1 MKLWNQAHCEQQW
14 CCSFPC
20 ETEKIFWLKYK
31 AIFFFLHRIKWNKIS
46 MFFLHAF
53 GMTYKSLGSALCN
66 NKCCLQNLGAGGTT
80 GNCLE
85 IFPVKETLIEFQV
98 KISRFSIHMES
109 TTEDWRNVFRGYV
122 TGRVKGSVERYQRKG
137 RGRGEGGKKRWAIRT
152 LVEQEI
158 IVHTPPQVVSH
169 FLNFSCFTISADLPD
184 EIPPIDQDGLVISF
198 ECRPV
203 FSNVMEI
210 KISAHNTNPAPLQE
224 VVMDLQV
231 PTVSCKLSVTLE
243 PQTFLRTVFVVN

>member
-1 MKLWNQAHCEQQW
+1 MG
-14 CCSFPC
+14 
-20 ETEKIFWLKYK
+20 
-31 AIFFFLHRIKWNKIS
+31 NKNTC
-46 MFFLHAF
+46 
-53 GMTYKSLGSALCN
+53 GVGDYC
-66 NKCCLQNLGAGGTT
+66 
-80 GNCLE
+80 
-85 IFPVKETLIEFQV
+85 P
-98 KISRFSIHMES
+98 
-109 TTEDWRNVFRGYV
+109 Y
-122 TGRVKGSVERYQRKG
+122 
-137 RGRGEGGKKRWAIRT
+137 
-152 LVEQEI
+152 
-158 IVHTPPQVVSH
+158 PPQVVSH